1 MVNID
6 LVINEGELKNNSSNT
21 FNKLQCIINDD
32 NDRTI
37 NLYSNI
43 NYNFIINSD
52 YYFTV
57 FENFEC
63 YSSSFINNSITYT
76 YLYGKNNITYNS
88 SSNNITSSL
97 YFKLIDKTKNYT
109 WSIFKKNT
117 TNKKYEKFLSGILL
131 IEDPLIYIK
140 LKYDG
145 SKLIQDITHS
155 SYNISKDY
163 IEIDYNTEIS
173 TNKVNIILYENYN
186 YIFELEYLQNLMF
199 FDIYLNYIVNYN
211 K

>member
-32 NDRTI
+32 NDKTI

-76 YLYGKNNITYNS
+76 
-88 SSNNITSSL
+88 
-97 YFKLIDKTKNYT
+97 F
-109 WSIFKKNT
+109 
-117 TNKKYEKFLSGILL
+117 
-131 IEDPLIYIK
+131 
-140 LKYDG
+140 
-145 SKLIQDITHS
+145 
-155 SYNISKDY
+155 
-163 IEIDYNTEIS
+163 
-173 TNKVNIILYENYN
+173 
-186 YIFELEYLQNLMF
+186 
-199 FDIYLNYIVNYN
+199 
-211 K
+211 